1 MQKHHPY
8 NIPKRSIKTFNQV
21 PEYIAESVLKKK
33 CFLSNLKKYLIEHAF
48 YSFEEYVW
56 TLIIPCDMRTNG
68 VY

>member
-48 YSFEEYVW
+48 YSFEEYV
-56 TLIIPCDMRTNG
+56 
-68 VY
+68 